1 MISEVVFSGFGKPF
15 KTLLIDRCQPLA
27 PLELQWTTHRLF
39 SEDSRWSRGIS
50 GVKNFSLLLFAKIK
64 REKLEEIPKYWP
76 PTSGTLKPDARR
88 GAQQAQ
94 FKAWSKYFNLKEV
107 LHEKSNHFNLQKNST
122 SIYNKKQ
129 RCSLFFSFKSKL
141 RWFRGGLFNN
151 CLVSRMM
158 FFTPERLL
166 EPWSWGYFCLL

>member
-1 MISEVVFSGFGKPF
+1 MDEM
-15 KTLLIDRCQPLA
+15 A
-27 PLELQWTTHRLF
+27 PENVTT
-39 SEDSRWSRGIS
+39 
-50 GVKNFSLLLFAKIK
+50 
-64 REKLEEIPKYWP
+64 
-76 PTSGTLKPDARR
+76 TGTLKVDAKR

-122 SIYNKKQ
+122 SIYSKKQ

-141 RWFRGGLFNN
+141 SWFRAGLFNN
-151 CLVSRMM
+151 CLVSWMM

-166 EPWSWGYFCLL
+166 EPWSWGYSCLL